1 VVAIASRF
9 ARVAVAADHF
19 RLKVRRNKVVRSL
32 RPDILLYRV
41 ENYSK
46 LILRISLEKLEQL
59 PNSWFSADVAEQRA
73 TTSSFLMKGWRAHGE
88 LPSFCHPY

>member
-1 VVAIASRF
+1 M
-9 ARVAVAADHF
+9 AAQQ
-19 RLKVRRNKVVRSL
+19 VVRLL
-32 RPDILLYRV
+32 RPDILLYRI
-41 ENYSK
+41 ENY
-46 LILRISLEKLEQL
+46 LMCISLEKLEQL